1 MSALSFFLNGLRQS
15 PLAGA
20 IASNPPQQLMER
32 AGARA
37 GQNPH
42 QASELRQAALDWL
55 RVVR

>member
-1 MSALSFFLNGLRQS
+1 MSAFTTFINGLRQ
-15 PLAGA
+15 PRLAGA
-20 IASNPPQQLMER
+20 IASSPPQQLMER